1 MAIYLSPKSEALIR
15 QKVADGNYA
24 SVDEAVDVAVELLDA
39 RDRRTRLKAALA
51 EGDAQAARGEVFE
64 LTPEL
69 WAEIEREAD
78 EDERLGVLI
87 DPDVCP

>member
-1 MAIYLSPKSEALIR
+1 MTIYLTPKSEALIR
-15 QKVADGNYA
+15 QKVENGSYA
-24 SVDEAVDVAVELLDA
+24 SVEEAVDVAVELLDA
-39 RDRRTRLKAALA
+39 RDRRVRLKAALA
-51 EGDAQAARGEVFE
+51 EGDAQVARGEVFE

-78 EDERLGVLI
+78 EDERLGLPI